1 MSAPFL
7 LITMIKKILVLTPAW
22 VGDAVMAQPLY
33 RRLQQRHPEVVID
46 VLAPAWTAAIHGRM
60 SEIRRVI
67 ENPFAHGQLR
77 LRDRYRLG
85 RKLAQ
90 EGYQQAIVLPNSLKS
105 ALIPWFAGIPC
116 RTGWVGEMRYG
127 LLNDAR
133 KLDKTALPSM
143 LERFLALAEPPKTT
157 VNKPLP
163 FPILQAKPVSAT
175 VLARYGLGLEKT
187 VVALCPGA
195 EYGPAKRWPV
205 AHFAAVA
212 QQAVAAG
219 HQVWIFGSPKDAEFG
234 TAIREL
240 APLPAV
246 VDLCGKT
253 TLEEAIDLLACAKVA
268 VCNDSGLMHIA
279 AALGVPLVALYG
291 SSSPEFTPPLTERAS
306 IMSLN
311 LSCSPCFERV
321 CPLKHTDCLQQL
333 QPAQVYQQVEHW
345 LLA

>member
-1 MSAPFL
+1 M
-7 LITMIKKILVLTPAW
+7 
-22 VGDAVMAQPLY
+22 
-33 RRLQQRHPEVVID
+33 
-46 VLAPAWTAAIHGRM
+46 
-60 SEIRRVI
+60 
-67 ENPFAHGQLR
+67 
-77 LRDRYRLG
+77 
-85 RKLAQ
+85 
-90 EGYQQAIVLPNSLKS
+90 
-105 ALIPWFAGIPC
+105 
-116 RTGWVGEMRYG
+116 
-127 LLNDAR
+127 
-133 KLDKTALPSM
+133 
-143 LERFLALAEPPKTT
+143 
-157 VNKPLP
+157 
-163 FPILQAKPVSAT
+163 
-175 VLARYGLGLEKT
+175 
-187 VVALCPGA
+187 
-195 EYGPAKRWPV
+195 
-205 AHFAAVA
+205 
-212 QQAVAAG
+212 
-219 HQVWIFGSPKDAEFG
+219 WIFGSPKDAEFG

-240 APLPAV
+240 AALPAV